1 MVAQYGGAD
10 NVAPRSS
17 RPVGV
22 RRELWAAALIAV
34 GVVLI
39 NVLGGVVWAFLAPTE
54 QFLVTKARA
63 GSVPA
68 KGAALTGESVH
79 QFDALAIFVCIGA
92 VLGVLAAVG
101 VWRWRAV
108 RGPLL
113 QLGLLVGSVAGAY
126 LMAKVG
132 EQVMRWQHPNPY
144 DPPLGQIVQLPVH
157 VGSWLAL
164 IVQPLLASLV
174 VLFLAAL
181 SVKEDLGTGFSG
193 PFGAARPVRPP
204 SRTATS
210 TFEAYGAEPHRGTA
224 NGGPV
229 NYGVP
234 YGSAGEAGSG
244 RVH

>member
-1 MVAQYGGAD
+1 MVAEYGGAD
-10 NVAPRSS
+10 IVAPRSS

-22 RRELWAAALIAV
+22 RRELVAAALIAV
-34 GVVLI
+34 GVMLI
-39 NVLGGVVWAFLAPTE
+39 SVLGGVVWACLAPTE

-92 VLGVLAAVG
+92 VLGVLTAVG
-101 VWRWRAV
+101 VWRWRGV
-108 RGPLL
+108 RGPVL
-113 QLGLLVGSVAGAY
+113 QLGLLVGSGAGAY
-126 LMAKVG
+126 GMAKIG
-132 EQVMRWQHPNPY
+132 EQIMRWQHPNPY
-144 DPPLGQIVQLPVH
+144 DPPFGQIVQLPVH

-181 SVKEDLGTGFSG
+181 SATEDLGTGFSG

-204 SRTATS
+204 SFTATS
-210 TFEAYGAEPHRGTA
+210 TFDAYGVDPRRGAA

-229 NYGVP
+229 TYGVP
-234 YGSAGEAGSG
+234 YGKAGEAGSG